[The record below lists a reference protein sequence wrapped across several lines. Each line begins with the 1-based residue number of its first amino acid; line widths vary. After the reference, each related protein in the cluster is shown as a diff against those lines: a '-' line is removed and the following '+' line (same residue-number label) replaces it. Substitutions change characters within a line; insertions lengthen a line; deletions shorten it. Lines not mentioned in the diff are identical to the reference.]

1 MAKATKK
8 AAPAKEEKKA
18 AKKAAPAPATSK
30 MTDAEKAAKKAARK
44 EALKNR
50 PEGQRPNSKQIDEI
64 ALENGKVVNFA
75 MPVRKTGSLI
85 TSVALDAEGHVV
97 STSVT
102 LVPGV
107 SPKTKKGHGYL
118 VAKVPGMGK
127 KAKGAAADADEDEDD
142 SDEDDED

>member
-18 AKKAAPAPATSK
+18 AKKAAPAPTTK

-127 KAKGAAADADEDEDD
+127 KAKGAAAEVDEDEDD
-142 SDEDDED
+142 DDEDED